1 MNNIFYVFKYTFI
14 EVVRSKLMVL
24 IPIISMMI
32 VFISYLSSSFA
43 YGAPG
48 RVAID
53 VGLGLMSLSNLIV
66 AILVGATLVSKE
78 VESKTIY
85 MIISKPI
92 SRSHFLIGKV
102 LGLGS
107 FLTINVIVQGLVC
120 TFLYRFFNGNI
131 PELLFYV
138 CLFSLF
144 EAFVIML
151 ISVTFS
157 LVSNVSLTVIF
168 TLLVWIAGGVM
179 AETQK
184 IIFLKNNR
192 FLQSIISVASKLL
205 PDFSKYNVK
214 DFVLYQQ
221 TLPDGYMIKTL
232 FYFVF
237 YVLFVFVLA
246 SLIFKR
252 KDLN

>member
-1 MNNIFYVFKYTFI
+1 MNNILSVFKYTFI

-24 IPIISMMI
+24 TPIISAVI
-32 VFISYLSSSFA
+32 IFISYLSSSFA

-78 VESKTIY
+78 IESKTIY

-92 SRSHFLIGKV
+92 SRSHFLVGKV
-102 LGLGS
+102 FGLGS
-107 FLTINVIVQGLVC
+107 FLVINMLVQGTVC
-120 TFLYRFFNGNI
+120 AFLYKFFNGPI
-131 PELLFYV
+131 PELLIYV

-144 EAFVIML
+144 EAFIIML
-151 ISVTFS
+151 ISIMFS
-157 LVSNVSLTVIF
+157 LISNVSLTVIF
-168 TLLVWIAGGVM
+168 TVLVWVAGSIM
-179 AETQK
+179 SETQK
-184 IIFLKNNR
+184 ISFLKNNKV
-192 FLQSIISVASKLL
+192 LVEIIQIASKIL

-221 TLPDGYMIKTL
+221 TLPMGYLEKTILYFILYSL
-232 FYFVF
+232 FIFIGTSI
-237 YVLFVFVLA
+237 LFN
-246 SLIFKR
+246 K